1 MSLNYLIIFR
11 GPLTCE
17 EIQLHQFRRNTL
29 FGNNCNE
36 TDRDNEP
43 TNFEFFVLFRDETSQ
58 TL

>member
-1 MSLNYLIIFR
+1 MSLKYLIIFR

-17 EIQLHQFRRNTL
+17 EKQLQQFCGTPL

-36 TDRDNEP
+36 TDCDNER
-43 TNFEFFVLFRDETSQ
+43 TNFEFFVLFTDENGQ